1 MYVITHRYSVQKSDI
16 RQLCSFMSIPSTVN
30 IVNQLKANE
39 YAVNSSKTTVIADD
53 RQIKEKPELL
63 KVGVTSLE
71 ENINE
76 N

>member
-1 MYVITHRYSVQKSDI
+1 
-16 RQLCSFMSIPSTVN
+16 MSIPSTVN

-39 YAVNSSKTTVIADD
+39 YAVNSSKTVIADD
-53 RQIKEKPELL
+53 RQIKGKPELL